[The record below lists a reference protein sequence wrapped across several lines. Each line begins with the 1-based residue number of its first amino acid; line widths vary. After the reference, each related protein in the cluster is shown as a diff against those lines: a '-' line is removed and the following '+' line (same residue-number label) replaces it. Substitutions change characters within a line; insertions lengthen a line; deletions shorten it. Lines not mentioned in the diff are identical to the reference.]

1 MSFFSVSNVQI
12 AGLSACV
19 PVMKDDILSVYS
31 KWGKIGR
38 ASCRE
43 RV

>member
-31 KWGKIGR
+31 KWGMQKH
-38 ASCRE
+38 SLHLLE
-43 RV
+43 